1 MKKIYFCP
9 VNKPIFGTN
18 EHTHMINRKSTPRLL
33 LLLAEVIALA
43 ILAVGAVSHFGMADG
58 ARITVAYSA
67 AYLIPRIVLTRAKG
81 SSTPAL
87 VLLLMVAAL
96 MIYIDFHKLGM
107 WTLFDG
113 YSLEEPNVQGDGR
126 IYYKWALN
134 KYDGRVKPQNVI
146 YPGYP
151 MIILA
156 WWKLFGV
163 NVIWPQA
170 MNLMCTLMGIVLTGM
185 TTRRL
190 LAHRVTTSPQA
201 LVISGMALTCLLTYF
216 LIMGTMIIKEGTV
229 ILAISMVSYVLASMT
244 AKEGCH
250 SQVRNML
257 LMIVACI
264 LLAMVRTTYL
274 YFVAMG
280 VIITALPHW
289 RRDWPIRSS
298 MLAIIVLSLILGAML
313 STHHFDR
320 HVEVAGGGWNMQRFY
335 VESESQQFYHDLLDY
350 YFLRPFWYKA
360 LMLPLTMSVQ
370 FIIPFP
376 WTYYENSTFINLF
389 SRMTYGWYL
398 VGGTALF
405 YYPMMSWRRG
415 KDNMGAWPWWAA
427 LSFAAIAWVMAGSV
441 ARYVTPIQPLFVPV
455 AVFVL
460 CRLREGRLRKAFT
473 IWSICFVLLVAI
485 TLLFC
490 LEIQQAAIS
499 KWLHTRSL
507 VHYLKGI
514 PY

>member
-1 MKKIYFCP
+1 M
-9 VNKPIFGTN
+9 
-18 EHTHMINRKSTPRLL
+18 S
-33 LLLAEVIALA
+33 
-43 ILAVGAVSHFGMADG
+43 DG
-58 ARITVAYSA
+58 ALITVVYSA

-81 SSTPAL
+81 SSTLAIV
-87 VLLLMVAAL
+87 VLLLVAVL
-96 MIYIDFHKLGM
+96 LVYIDLLRLEK

-113 YSLEEPNVQGDGR
+113 FSLQEPNIKGDGR

-151 MIILA
+151 MIILG

-170 MNLMCTLMGIVLTGM
+170 MNLMCTLTGIVLTGM

-201 LVISGMALTCLLTYF
+201 LVFIGMVLTCLLAYF
-216 LIMGTMIIKEGTV
+216 LIMGTMIIKEGIIVLSITM
-229 ILAISMVSYVLASMT
+229 AGYSLASM
-244 AKEGCH
+244 AAADEERH
-250 SQVRNML
+250 RPARDMI
-257 LMIVACI
+257 LMIVACA
-264 LLAMVRTTYL
+264 LLAIVRTTYL
-274 YFVAMG
+274 YFLAMG
-280 VIITALPHW
+280 VIIMVLPHW
-289 RRDWPIRSS
+289 RRDWPTGLFMS
-298 MLAIIVLSLILGAML
+298 AIIVVALILGAML
-313 STHHFDR
+313 SIHHFDR

-335 VESESQQFYHDLLDY
+335 VESESQQFYHDLLNY

-360 LMLPLTMSVQ
+360 LFLPLTMSVQ

-376 WTYYENSTFINLF
+376 WTYYDNPTFINVF
-389 SRMTYGWYL
+389 SRMSYGWYL

-405 YYPMMSWRRG
+405 YYPLMSWRRG

-473 IWSICFVLLVAI
+473 IWSICFILLIAI

-499 KWLHTRSL
+499 KLLHTRSL

>member
-1 MKKIYFCP
+1 
-9 VNKPIFGTN
+9 
-18 EHTHMINRKSTPRLL
+18 
-33 LLLAEVIALA
+33 
-43 ILAVGAVSHFGMADG
+43 
-58 ARITVAYSA
+58 
-67 AYLIPRIVLTRAKG
+67 
-81 SSTPAL
+81 
-87 VLLLMVAAL
+87 
-96 MIYIDFHKLGM
+96 
-107 WTLFDG
+107 
-113 YSLEEPNVQGDGR
+113 
-126 IYYKWALN
+126 
-134 KYDGRVKPQNVI
+134 
-146 YPGYP
+146 
-151 MIILA
+151 
-156 WWKLFGV
+156 
-163 NVIWPQA
+163 
-170 MNLMCTLMGIVLTGM
+170 
-185 TTRRL
+185 
-190 LAHRVTTSPQA
+190 
-201 LVISGMALTCLLTYF
+201 MALTCLLTYF

-229 ILAISMVSYVLASMT
+229 ILAISMISYVLASMT
-244 AKEGCH
+244 TKEGCH

-257 LMIVACI
+257 LMIVACV

-405 YYPMMSWRRG
+405 YYPIMSWRRG

-460 CRLREGRLRKAFT
+460 CRLREGRLRKAFA
-473 IWSICFVLLVAI
+473 IWSICFVLLIAI

>member
-1 MKKIYFCP
+1 
-9 VNKPIFGTN
+9 
-18 EHTHMINRKSTPRLL
+18 MINGKPTSKLL
-33 LLLAEVIALA
+33 LLLFEVIALA

-58 ARITVAYSA
+58 VRITVAFSA
-67 AYLIPRIVLTRAKG
+67 AYLVPRVVLSRARG
-81 SSTPAL
+81 SSTIAIF
-87 VLLLMVAAL
+87 VLLLLAVL
-96 MIYIDFHKLGM
+96 LIHIDFIKLGK

-113 YSLEEPNVQGDGR
+113 FSLQEPNIQGDGR
-126 IYYKWALN
+126 VYYKWALN
-134 KYDGRVKPQNVI
+134 KYDGRVGPQQVI

-151 MIILA
+151 MIMLGL
-156 WWKLFGV
+156 WKLFGV
-163 NVIWPQA
+163 NVVWPQA
-170 MNLMCTLMGIVLTGM
+170 MNMMCTLLGIVFTGM

-190 LAHRVTTSPQA
+190 LAHRVKTSPQA
-201 LVISGMALTCLLTYF
+201 LLLTGMILTSLLTYY
-216 LIMGTMIIKEGTV
+216 LIMGTMIIKEGSV
-229 ILAISMVSYVLASMT
+229 ILAMTMVGYTLASM
-244 AKEGCH
+244 AAPDEERQHK
-250 SQVRNML
+250 VRDMAL
-257 LMIVACI
+257 FIVACI
-264 LLAMVRTTYL
+264 LLAIVRTTYL

-280 VIITALPHW
+280 VIIMVLPRW
-289 RRDWPIRSS
+289 RRDWPVGLS
-298 MLAIIVLSLILGAML
+298 MLAVIGLALLLGAMM
-313 STHHFDR
+313 STYSFER
-320 HVEVAGGGWNMQRFY
+320 HAEVAGGGWNMQRFY
-335 VESESQQFYHDLLDY
+335 VETESQQFYHDLLNY

-370 FIIPFP
+370 FIIPLP
-376 WTYYENSTFINLF
+376 WTYYDNSTFINLF

-398 VGGTALF
+398 IGGTALF
-405 YYPMMSWRRG
+405 YYPIMSWRRG

-441 ARYVTPIQPLFVPV
+441 ARYVSPIQPLFVPV

-460 CRLREGRLRKAFT
+460 CRLREGRLRKAFA
-473 IWSICFVLLVAI
+473 IYSICFIVLMVI